1 MICNVLFFVRLII
14 SPITGIIAVVAAR
27 RRCQRRGPALFPSE
41 STADRRHDSVEHDK
55 EREEDKEPHL
65 P

>member
-1 MICNVLFFVRLII
+1 MWFFVRLII
-14 SPITGIIAVVAAR
+14 SPITGSVVVVAAR
-27 RRCQRRGPALFPSE
+27 RRCQRCGPALFPSE
-41 STADRRHDSVEHDK
+41 PTTNGRHDSVEHDK